1 MRSSIATLAL
11 CLSLLAACASP
22 PPSGKIDN
30 TIAVEATVTAI
41 DLPGRLVTLRGPEG
55 DSIVVQASDA
65 VRNLDQVRVGDVVRV
80 SYTEALA
87 WQVRKASAGTP
98 GVSSQASVERS
109 QPGQRPGGQ
118 VGSSVTVT
126 TTITAI
132 DLVNGTVT
140 LTGPQGNSRTIK
152 AANPDNLRRVQVG
165 DLVEITY
172 SEALAVSVT
181 PVAKK

>member
-1 MRSSIATLAL
+1 M
-11 CLSLLAACASP
+11 
-22 PPSGKIDN
+22 
-30 TIAVEATVTAI
+30 
-41 DLPGRLVTLRGPEG
+41 
-55 DSIVVQASDA
+55 
-65 VRNLDQVRVGDVVRV
+65 
-80 SYTEALA
+80 
-87 WQVRKASAGTP
+87 
-98 GVSSQASVERS
+98 SSQASVETA

-118 VGSSVTVT
+118 VGSSVTLT

-132 DLVNGTVT
+132 DLANGTVT

-152 AANPDNLRRVQVG
+152 AANPDNLRKVQVG